1 MANKT
6 LLYID
11 QNNINA
17 NIQSIENAIS
27 VLNPFFIRY
36 NNLELPEMLTENFTE
51 FIQTPK
57 VYFVKILSAGE
68 TLKIGQ
74 LELDPVKVYDLFPLP
89 DGVNELVNDIENM
102 KFEFSNYSFAI
113 QHIVI
118 NESNLIVN
126 PTYINSVTETNT
138 FYAETPD
145 QETAIVILNRVA
157 QDLTTLKTLQKRS
170 YLNPNRWVVE
180 SFTEPHKDNKTE
192 YVADLRVIK
201 NY

>member
-102 KFEFSNYSFAI
+102 KFEFSNYSYAI
-113 QHIVI
+113 QHIIIQENKLV
-118 NESNLIVN
+118 VN
-126 PTYINSVTETNT
+126 PNYVNEVTERNT
-138 FYAETPD
+138 FYVETPD
-145 QETAIVILNRVA
+145 QESAIVILKRVA
-157 QDLTTLKTLQKRS
+157 QDLTTLKALQKKS
-170 YLNPNRWVVE
+170 YRNPNQWVLE
-180 SFTEPHKDNKTE
+180 SFTEPHKDHKSNFTVNLE
-192 YVADLRVIK
+192 VIK